1 MRLASTIL
9 LMAGTMVAALGLAC
23 WLGIRMERLLDSDD
37 NTYDDLQRR
46 RAFAWN
52 ISGRSFIEASWF
64 MFGYTV
70 YRFRAE
76 DLGAPVW
83 FTPIFLGMMVLAYGV
98 GSFIWGAIADKIG
111 RRKQLLLI
119 GTLALVFSMALM
131 PFLSLIPFVIVVFM
145 QILMAGCVRISFALA
160 SEWTADHSGE
170 AIGMM
175 HATGWMLAVAVG
187 VLAGSIYDIYGMGA
201 VAIIGC
207 SLYAIAGVCYQ
218 QMTGDEVEEIKS
230 SHFEDEESSGEGF
243 DPIAATKALL
253 TFQSRWPLLILGVVL
268 LITIPRGAIV
278 LTSLNYIEKIGFDLD
293 LVFIFEA
300 WALAL
305 NVVLF
310 TYAGVICDRIGA
322 QKVLTAAAFGYF
334 VLWSLF
340 AIGMPAA
347 IAVAIYLIPVVGLL
361 YTSSDALLA
370 RHTTLEERNR
380 GIGISAAALF
390 VGQFI
395 GSASAG
401 GIMAALNH
409 LPEVDRYLWSY
420 RIMAPILG
428 IATFLGWRLVRAM
441 QKDGEVGT
449 LDAVLEAEIV

>member
-1 MRLASTIL
+1 VTSTIW
-9 LMAGTMVAALGLAC
+9 LMIGTMAAALGLAF
-23 WLGIRMERLLDSDD
+23 WLGFRMERLLDSDD
-37 NTYDDLQRR
+37 NTYDDWGKR

-52 ISGRSFIEASWF
+52 VSGRSFMEASWF

-98 GSFIWGAIADKIG
+98 GSFIWGTIADKIG

-119 GTLALVFSMALM
+119 GTVALVISMALM
-131 PFLSLIPFVIVVFM
+131 PFLSLIPFVILVFL

-170 AIGMM
+170 AIGLM

-187 VLAGSIYDIYGMGA
+187 VLAGGIYDIYGMGA

-207 SLYAIAGVCYQ
+207 SLYAIAGVCYL
-218 QMTGDEVEEIKS
+218 QMTGEEVEEIKS
-230 SHFEDEESSGEGF
+230 FRDDDASSGGF
-243 DPIAATKALL
+243 DPIGTTKALF

-322 QKVLTAAAFGYF
+322 EKVLTAAAFGYF

-340 AIGMPAA
+340 AVGMPAV
-347 IAVAIYLIPVVGLL
+347 IAVTIYLIPVVGLL
-361 YTSSDALLA
+361 YTSSDSLLA

-380 GIGISAAALF
+380 GVGISAAALF

-395 GSASAG
+395 GSASG
-401 GIMAALNH
+401 GLIMAALNH
-409 LPEVDRYLWSY
+409 LPEVNQYLWSY
-420 RIMAPILG
+420 RVMAPILG
-428 IATFLGWRLVRAM
+428 VATFLGWRLVKAM
-441 QKDGEVGT
+441 ENDEGDGT
-449 LDAVLEAEIV
+449 LDAVLEAEVV